1 VDVFC
6 RVKDV
11 EREAPHSRS
20 HGSRDDRLGIN
31 DRISRRDFLN
41 GVLLTGAGLLLHNKS
56 PVISPADAFNG
67 YGGIGDYSHSNGNTW
82 EVLSAGHAMRD
93 GAFESQIARATDTGE
108 IYDLVAV
115 GGGISGLAA
124 AIFFQKYKGGRA
136 LVIDNHP
143 IFGGEAKRNEFR
155 VDGQR
160 LIAHQGSA
168 IFLVPKKG
176 GYTDQFYDMIGMDRR
191 SFSYQTWRGP
201 TPEIP
206 VSHSPY
212 DVADQKHYG
221 FYFGPQF
228 GSPTGTWV
236 MDPWGRRLEGAPISE
251 SAKAELL
258 RWGTS
263 RLPFAGPKVEG
274 DAISRQLDSITLE
287 DHLIAR
293 YNISRETVHKYL
305 SPTEGGGY
313 GLGPDALSA
322 YCNYAIENQFPEDG
336 DDELGD
342 QMFPDGNTGFARL
355 MVKTLIPDAI
365 AGPRTVDAT
374 WQNRVNF
381 RALDR
386 ASQPTRIRLNSTV
399 VRVEHAGNPSS
410 APQVVITYVKGGRLY
425 KVKARSVVMANGSW
439 TTKHVVND
447 LPASH
452 REAYAQFY
460 RSPCLMANIAVRNW
474 RFLYKMGLSGCRW
487 FGGLGDY
494 LNVKKA
500 ALVGNEPRTI
510 DPDSPTVLTIKVL
523 FAEPGLPIG
532 EQGARGRAKLLSTS
546 FAQYERAFREQMSD
560 MFAPGGFNP
569 RKDIAGIILN
579 RWGHAY
585 VNPQP
590 GFFFGLNGKPAPRD
604 LLRNQPHGRIAF
616 ANTDLAGASDHRNS
630 IREAD
635 RAVKQLVGA

>member
-1 VDVFC
+1 MN
-6 RVKDV
+6 
-11 EREAPHSRS
+11 APRDRNSFS
-20 HGSRDDRLGIN
+20 QRDDRLGLN
-31 DRISRRDFLN
+31 EPVSRRDFLN
-41 GVLLTGAGLLLHNKS
+41 GVVLTGAGLLLANKAPTLS
-56 PVISPADAFNG
+56 PDDAFNG
-67 YGGIGDYSHSNGNTW
+67 YSGIGDYAHSNGNTW

-93 GAFESQIARATDTGE
+93 GAFDKRIAHATDTGE

-124 AIFFQKYKGGRA
+124 AIFFQKYKGGRC
-136 LVIDNHP
+136 LVIDNHM
-143 IFGGEAKRNEFR
+143 IFGGEAKRNEFL

-160 LIAHQGSA
+160 LTAHQASA

-176 GYTDQFYDMIGMDRR
+176 GYTSQFYDMIGMDRS
-191 SFSYQTWRGP
+191 SFNYQTWRGP
-201 TPEIP
+201 SPEMP
-206 VSHSPY
+206 LNHSPY
-212 DVADQKHYG
+212 GMPRDYG

-228 GSPTGTWV
+228 GHRPGVWV
-236 MDPWGRRLEGAPISE
+236 MDPWRRELEGAPITATE
-251 SAKAELL
+251 RAELL
-258 RWGTS
+258 RWGTN
-263 RLPFAGPKVEG
+263 RVDVPAPQAEG

-287 DHLIAR
+287 DHLMAR
-293 YNISRETVHKYL
+293 YNLRRETVRKFL
-305 SPTEGGGY
+305 SPVEGGGY
-313 GLGPDALSA
+313 GLGPDVLSA

-342 QMFPDGNTGFARL
+342 QMFPDGNGGIARL
-355 MVKTLIPDAI
+355 MVKTLIPDAFP
-365 AGPRTVDAT
+365 GPRTVDAV

-386 ASQPTRIRLNSTV
+386 GQQSTRIRLTSTV
-399 VRVEHAGNPSS
+399 VRVEHAGHPAR
-410 APQVVITYVKGGRLY
+410 APHVVITYVKGSRLY
-425 KVKARSVVMANGSW
+425 KVRARSVVMAGGSW
-439 TTKHVVND
+439 TTRHIVHD

-474 RFLYKMGLSGCRW
+474 RFLYNMGLSGCRW
-487 FGGLGDY
+487 FGGLGEY
-494 LNVKKA
+494 LNVRKM
-500 ALVGNEPRTI
+500 ALVGNQPRTI

-523 FAEPGLPIG
+523 FAQPGLSIA
-532 EQGARGRAKLLSTS
+532 EQGAQGRAKLLGTS
-546 FAQYERAFREQMSD
+546 FAQYERAFREQMAD

-569 RKDIAGIILN
+569 RRDIAGIILN

-604 LLRNQPHGRIAF
+604 VLRNQPHGRIAF

-635 RAVKQLVGA
+635 RAVRQLI

>member
-1 VDVFC
+1 VT
-6 RVKDV
+6 
-11 EREAPHSRS
+11 
-20 HGSRDDRLGIN
+20 
-31 DRISRRDFLN
+31 DRITRRDFLN
-41 GVLLTGAGLLLHNKS
+41 GVLLTGAGLLLHDKA
-56 PVISPADAFNG
+56 PTISPDDAFNG
-67 YGGIGDYSHSNGNTW
+67 YGGIGDYAHSNGNTW

-93 GAFESQIARATDTGE
+93 GAFESRIAKATDTGE

-143 IFGGEAKRNEFR
+143 IFGGEAKRNQFL

-160 LIAHQGSA
+160 LTAHQGSA
-168 IFLVPKKG
+168 IFLVPGKG
-176 GYTDQFYDMIGMDRR
+176 GYTDRFYDMIGMDRR
-191 SFSYQTWRGP
+191 TFNYQTWRGP
-201 TPEIP
+201 SPEIP

-212 DVADQKHYG
+212 DVADQRHYG
-221 FYFGPQF
+221 FYFTSQF
-228 GSPTGTWV
+228 TGQPGQWV
-236 MDPWGRRLEGAPISE
+236 MDPWGRLLEGAPISE
-251 SAKAELL
+251 SERAELL
-258 RWGTS
+258 RWGTN
-263 RLPFAGPKVEG
+263 RVPFVGPKAEG

-287 DHLIAR
+287 DHLMAR
-293 YNISRETVHKYL
+293 YNISRETVRRYL

-336 DDELGD
+336 DDNLGD

-355 MVKTLIPDAI
+355 MVKKLIPDAI
-365 AGPRTVDAT
+365 AGQRTVDAV

-386 ASQPTRIRLNSTV
+386 AGQPTRIRLNSTV
-399 VRVEHAGNPSS
+399 VRVEHAGDSAS
-410 APQVVITYVKGGRLY
+410 APHVVITYVKGGHLY
-425 KVKARSVVMANGSW
+425 KVRARSVVMANGSW
-439 TTKHVVND
+439 TTKHIVHD

-460 RSPCLMANIAVRNW
+460 RSPCLMANVAVRNW
-474 RFLYKMGLSGCRW
+474 RFLYNMGLSGCRW

-494 LNVKKA
+494 LNVKRA

-523 FAEPGLPIG
+523 FAQPGLPIG
-532 EQGARGRAKLLSTS
+532 EQGAQGRAKLLGTS
-546 FAQYERAFREQMSD
+546 FAQYERAFREQMGD

-569 RKDIAGIILN
+569 RRDIAGIILN

-604 LLRNQPHGRIAF
+604 VLRNQPHGRIAF
-616 ANTDLAGASDHRNS
+616 ATTDLAGASDHRNS

-635 RAVKQLVGA
+635 RAVKQLLGV